1 MSFVSFGEIMLRL
14 VPEKAGIK
22 LASANSFQAG
32 FAGSESNVASS
43 LAILGNPSAFITKL
57 PSNPL
62 GNGAIASLNSF
73 GIDTSRIIRGGNRLG
88 TYFIEL
94 GSSIRPSQVVYD
106 RRESAI
112 SEIGEGEFNWEQ
124 VFQGKRW
131 LFLSGITPALSDQCA
146 RETVKAARIARN
158 LGVKVAF
165 DMNYRRTLWEDSS
178 VARQRFGRILEHT
191 DILFGNIGALSDV
204 YGFQSKA
211 SSALDQ
217 TVEAAEFSVSNFGID
232 HMAFTVREHPSAT
245 VNTVYALYRARSAV
259 ETSDPIEVV
268 ITDRFGAGDAFA
280 AAFLHAMNKG
290 WSSKETVDFAAA
302 AFALKHT
309 IAGDQ
314 HTSSEAEINAVR
326 KGLTKGHVIR

>member
-14 VPEKAGIK
+14 VPEKGGIK
-22 LASANSFQAG
+22 LASANAYQVG

-43 LAILGNPSAFITKL
+43 LAILGNPSSFVTKL
-57 PSNPL
+57 PSNPI
-62 GNGAIASLNSF
+62 GDGAIASLNSF
-73 GIDTSRIIRGGNRLG
+73 GIDTTGIVRGGERVG

-106 RRESAI
+106 RKASAI
-112 SEIGEGEFNWEQ
+112 SEIGEGEFHWEQ
-124 VFQGKRW
+124 ILNGKKW

-146 RETVKAARIARN
+146 RESVKAARMAKK

-165 DMNYRRTLWEDSS
+165 DMNYRRTLWEDHST
-178 VARQRFGRILEHT
+178 ARQRFDQVLEYT

-204 YGFQSKA
+204 YDFNSGA
-211 SSALDQ
+211 SSALEQ
-217 TVEAAEFSVSNFGID
+217 TLEAAEFSASSFGVEHI
-232 HMAFTVREHPSAT
+232 AFTVREHPSAT
-245 VNTVYALYRARSAV
+245 VNTVYALYRAPSAL

-280 AAFLHAMNKG
+280 AAFLHGMNKE
-290 WSSKETVDFAAA
+290 WSVKDTVDFAAA

-314 HTSSEAEINAVR
+314 HTSSEAEIMAVMN
-326 KGLTKGHVIR
+326 GQTKGHVIR